1 MENDTDPRAQ
11 VIYGSFHVFDLD
23 NDTVEDYG
31 SKAHLAA
38 ELSNIMVPP
47 ALVLKRT
54 TGQEVQH
61 GVE

>member
-1 MENDTDPRAQ
+1 MDNDTDPLVQ
-11 VIYGSFHVFDLD
+11 VIYGSFHVFDID
-23 NDTVEDYG
+23 NDTVEDNG

-54 TGQEVQH
+54 TGQELQH
-61 GVE
+61 GIE